1 MRFSWDFLEAGKASC
16 VNEKGAANGNLLP
29 TKIVLSE
36 GVQRMMVVNVLSLRH
51 LVNLEILTK
60 SNGAIFLFSTKHTL
74 QALLE
79 RVYF

>member
-1 MRFSWDFLEAGKASC
+1 MDFLEAGKVSR
-16 VNEKGAANGNLLP
+16 VNEKGAANGDLLL
-29 TKIVLSE
+29 TKIVLFE
-36 GVQRMMVVNVLSLRH
+36 GVQRMTVMNVLSLWH
-51 LVNLEILTK
+51 LVNLEILTR